1 MTEQEMQEL
10 RERQRKDAEKRFR
23 EIYPDQDPRDVRPT
37 VQDQPKKTKT
47 KK

>member
-1 MTEQEMQEL
+1 MNEQEMQEL

-23 EIYPDQDPRDVRPT
+23 EIYPAQDPRDVNPT
-37 VQDQPKKTKT
+37 IQEPPKKSKT